1 MSSLGD
7 VGAGH
12 TLGRYELLVP
22 IAQGGMAVVWAARMK
37 GTRGFSKTVAVK
49 TMLPEISQDPQFEE
63 MFLAEAGLAS
73 RIRHPHVCEILD
85 LGEQD
90 GLIYIVMEWIDGE
103 PLSQLARA
111 ARQKGGIPLLITL
124 RLCLNAALGL
134 HAAHEL
140 QDENGSLI
148 GLVHRDVS
156 PQNILVTYDGVV
168 KIVDFGVAKA
178 TAEADNGAT
187 KDGQLK
193 GKVPFM
199 SPEQALGKD
208 IDRRT
213 DVFALGIVLFQML
226 SSKHPFR
233 GDNDMIT
240 LRRICDKDPSPSLL
254 EAMPGCPPLLGEV
267 VAKALEKDAARR
279 YQSMAEFAR
288 AIDRAI
294 SELKL
299 AGQPDEDVTT
309 FVRNMLGERAE
320 KRRTAIREG
329 LRVAD
334 ERAEQR
340 EQLKAQRAALIAA
353 ARANGGTVPPGLFPN
368 GLSIPPGLQSIP
380 PPPGSSQ
387 GMMGSEIQT
396 VAHGRATLPPGV
408 LGAQGVPSSPSTA
421 GAIVADVAGSAP
433 GGGKKK
439 LAVVFGAIGA
449 LAIGGAVLAFS
460 KSTPPAPPAPA
471 TQPTVASTQPTTQP
485 TPAAVP
491 TPAPLA
497 SASAAPGGSTQP
509 VGHNLGTTSATTKAT
524 TSPSGTG
531 TARTLTTKSTGTTK
545 PGGDGLPKVR
555 DPGF

>member
-1 MSSLGD
+1 D

-37 GTRGFSKTVAVK
+37 GTRGFQKIVAVK
-49 TMLPEISQDPQFEE
+49 TMLPELSQDPQFED

-90 GLIYIVMEWIDGE
+90 GLIYLVMEWIDGE

-111 ARQKGGIPLLITL
+111 SRQKGGVPMLIAL
-124 RLCLNAALGL
+124 RICLNAALGL

-140 QDENGSLI
+140 KDEAGELV

-178 TAEADNGAT
+178 TAVSDTGAT

-199 SPEQALGKD
+199 SPEQALGKAV
-208 IDRRT
+208 DRRT
-213 DVFALGIVLFQML
+213 DVFALGIVLYQL
-226 SSKHPFR
+226 LASKHPFR

-240 LRRICDKDPSPSLL
+240 LRRICDKEQAPSLL
-254 EAMPGCPPLLGEV
+254 SAMPNCPALLNEIV
-267 VAKALEKDAARR
+267 MKALEKEADKR
-279 YQSMAEFAR
+279 YLSMAEFAR
-288 AIDRAI
+288 ALDRGI
-294 SELKL
+294 GELKL
-299 AGQPDEDVTT
+299 AGQPDEDVVV
-309 FVRNMLGERAE
+309 FVRSMLGERAD

-329 LRVAD
+329 LKVAD

-340 EQLKAQRAALIAA
+340 EQLKAQRTALLAQ
-353 ARANGGTVPPGLFPN
+353 ARANGGTIPPGLLGNRMPT
-368 GLSIPPGLQSIP
+368 IPPGLQSIP
-380 PPPGSSQ
+380 PPSGS
-387 GMMGSEIQT
+387 MPDIAT
-396 VAHGRATLPPGV
+396 IAHGRASLVPGTLH
-408 LGAQGVPSSPSTA
+408 AQGAPSSPTA
-421 GAIVADVAGSAP
+421 AAIVADVDDEIAAFT

-439 LAVVFGAIGA
+439 LAVVFGAIGV
-449 LAIGGAVLAFS
+449 LAIGGAVIAFS
-460 KSTPPAPPAPA
+460 QGSTTPEPGTQPAVTTLAPAATTTAPPM
-471 TQPTVASTQPTTQP
+471 P
-485 TPAAVP
+485 TPLPSPV
-491 TPAPLA
+491 T
-497 SASAAPGGSTQP
+497 SAAPA
-509 VGHNLGTTSATTKAT
+509 TSATTHPATQGAAT
-524 TSPSGTG
+524 TKSTTTPTAAGTTKTPS
-531 TARTLTTKSTGTTK
+531 TKSTGTTK
-545 PGGDGLPKVR
+545 PGSPDNLPSVR

>member
-1 MSSLGD
+1 MSALGE

-37 GTRGFSKTVAVK
+37 GTRGFQKTVAVK
-49 TMLPEISQDPQFEE
+49 TMLPELSEDPQFEE

-73 RIRHPHVCEILD
+73 RIKHPHVCEILD

-103 PLSQLARA
+103 PLSQLARS
-111 ARQKGGIPLLITL
+111 ARQKGGVPILIAL
-124 RLCLNAALGL
+124 RLVLNAALGL

-140 QDENGSLI
+140 KDEAGNLI

-178 TAEADNGAT
+178 STELANAAT

-213 DVFALGIVLFQML
+213 DVFALGIVLFQL
-226 SSKHPFR
+226 IAAKHPFR

-240 LRRICDKDPSPSLL
+240 LRRICDSDPAPTLASVVPN
-254 EAMPGCPPLLGEV
+254 CPPALNDL
-267 VAKALEKDAARR
+267 VAKALAKEADDR
-279 YQSMAEFAR
+279 YASMAEFAR

-294 SELKL
+294 SELKMQGL
-299 AGQPDEDVTT
+299 PDEDVVG
-309 FVRNMLGERAE
+309 FVKGMLGERAD

-329 LRVAD
+329 IKTAD

-340 EQLKAQRAALIAA
+340 VQEKAQQAAVLAQLRASGAVMPSNMPPPLMSMPPPSMASDSIIPPQLGTTPQSTSSSSLTHKAMVADLEAPASNSGKKKFAVAAFGLVGLGAIAA
-353 ARANGGTVPPGLFPN
+353 AVV
-368 GLSIPPGLQSIP
+368 I
-380 PPPGSSQ
+380 
-387 GMMGSEIQT
+387 GM
-396 VAHGRATLPPGV
+396 R
-408 LGAQGVPSSPSTA
+408 
-421 GAIVADVAGSAP
+421 
-433 GGGKKK
+433 
-439 LAVVFGAIGA
+439 
-449 LAIGGAVLAFS
+449 
-460 KSTPPAPPAPA
+460 PAPA
-471 TQPTVASTQPTTQP
+471 GPANPGLTPPVQSAAVVPTTVATPTTTQAVAAP
-485 TPAAVP
+485 TTTQTAAPA
-491 TPAPLA
+491 A
-497 SASAAPGGSTQP
+497 SASAKAGASKAPPTTVP
-509 VGHNLGTTSATTKAT
+509 VTKTTAS
-524 TSPSGTG
+524 
-531 TARTLTTKSTGTTK
+531 TKSTS
-545 PGGDGLPKVR
+545 DNLPRVR

>member
-37 GTRGFSKTVAVK
+37 GTRGFQKIVAVK
-49 TMLPEISQDPQFEE
+49 TMLPELSQDPQFED

-111 ARQKGGIPLLITL
+111 ARQKGGVPMLIAL
-124 RLCLNAALGL
+124 RICLNAALGL

-140 QDENGSLI
+140 QDELGTLV

-178 TAEADNGAT
+178 TAVSDTGAT

-199 SPEQALGKD
+199 SPEQALGKAV
-208 IDRRT
+208 DRRT
-213 DVFALGIVLFQML
+213 DVFALGIVLYQL
-226 SSKHPFR
+226 LASKHPFR

-240 LRRICDKDPSPSLL
+240 LRRICDKDPAPSLAS
-254 EAMPGCPPLLGEV
+254 AMPNCPQLLNDIV
-267 VAKALEKDAARR
+267 MKALEKDADKR
-279 YQSMAEFAR
+279 YPSMAEFAR
-288 AIDRAI
+288 SIDRGIA
-294 SELKL
+294 ELKL
-299 AGQPDEDVTT
+299 AGQPDEDVVA
-309 FVRNMLGERAE
+309 FVKSMLGERAE

-329 LRVAD
+329 LKLAD

-340 EQLKAQRAALIAA
+340 EQLKAQRAALLAQ
-353 ARANGGTVPPGLFPN
+353 ARANGGTIPPGLLASHMP
-368 GLSIPPGLQSIP
+368 SIPPGLQSIP
-380 PPPGSSQ
+380 PPPGTTD
-387 GMMGSEIQT
+387 IAT
-396 VAHGRATLPPGV
+396 IAHGRASLMPGA
-408 LGAQGVPSSPSTA
+408 LTATQGAPSQPTA
-421 GAIVADVAGSAP
+421 AAIVADVDAAAFT

-439 LAVVFGAIGA
+439 LAVVFGAIGV

-460 KSTPPAPPAPA
+460 EGSTQPDAA
-471 TQPTVASTQPTTQP
+471 TQPAATQA
-485 TPAAVP
+485 PAAP
-491 TPAPLA
+491 TPAPTPTTLPPPVT
-497 SASAAPGGSTQP
+497 SAAP
-509 VGHNLGTTSATTKAT
+509 TTSATTQPATHNQGAGTKAT
-524 TSPSGTG
+524 APSGAGATK
-531 TARTLTTKSTGTTK
+531 TPSTKSTGATK
-545 PGGDGLPKVR
+545 SGSQDNLPRVR

>member
-37 GTRGFSKTVAVK
+37 GTRGFQKIVAVK
-49 TMLPEISQDPQFEE
+49 TMLPELSQDPQFED

-111 ARQKGGIPLLITL
+111 ARQKGGVPMLIAL
-124 RLCLNAALGL
+124 RVCLNAALGL

-140 QDENGSLI
+140 QNEAGELV

-178 TAEADNGAT
+178 TAVSDTGAT

-199 SPEQALGKD
+199 SPEQALGRAV
-208 IDRRT
+208 DRRT
-213 DVFALGIVLFQML
+213 DVFALGIVLYQL
-226 SSKHPFR
+226 LASKHPFR

-240 LRRICDKDPSPSLL
+240 LRRICDKEPAPSLL
-254 EAMPGCPPLLGEV
+254 SAMPNCPTLLNEIV
-267 VAKALEKDAARR
+267 MKALEKEADKR
-279 YQSMAEFAR
+279 YPSMAEFAR
-288 AIDRAI
+288 ALDRGIA
-294 SELKL
+294 ELKL
-299 AGQPDEDVTT
+299 AGQPDEDVVA
-309 FVRNMLGERAE
+309 FVRSMLGERAD
-320 KRRTAIREG
+320 KRRAAIRDG
-329 LRVAD
+329 LKVAD

-340 EQLKAQRAALIAA
+340 EQLKAQRAALLAQ
-353 ARANGGTVPPGLFPN
+353 ARANGGTIPPGLLGNRMPT
-368 GLSIPPGLQSIP
+368 IPPGLQSIP
-380 PPPGSSQ
+380 PPPGS
-387 GMMGSEIQT
+387 MPDIAT
-396 VAHGRATLPPGV
+396 IAHGRASLVPGTLH
-408 LGAQGVPSSPSTA
+408 AQGAPSSPTA
-421 GAIVADVAGSAP
+421 AAIVADVDDDIAAFT

-439 LAVVFGAIGA
+439 LAVVFGAIGV

-460 KSTPPAPPAPA
+460 QGSTTPEPA
-471 TQPTVASTQPTTQP
+471 TQPSVTTMAPAATTPAP
-485 TPAAVP
+485 TPTPLPSPVTSAAPSTSAAVP
-491 TPAPLA
+491 PATHNQ
-497 SASAAPGGSTQP
+497 GG
-509 VGHNLGTTSATTKAT
+509 ATTKAT
-524 TSPSGTG
+524 TTTTGAGTTKSPS
-531 TARTLTTKSTGTTK
+531 TKSTGTPK
-545 PGGDGLPKVR
+545 PGGQDNLPSVR

>member
-1 MSSLGD
+1 MSALGD

-37 GTRGFSKTVAVK
+37 GTRGFQKTVAVK
-49 TMLPEISQDPQFEE
+49 TMLPELSEDPQFEE

-73 RIRHPHVCEILD
+73 RIKHPHVCEILD

-103 PLSQLARA
+103 PLSQLARS
-111 ARQKGGIPLLITL
+111 ARQKGGIPFLIAL
-124 RLCLNAALGL
+124 RLVLNAALGL

-140 QDENGSLI
+140 KDENGELI

-178 TAEADNGAT
+178 STELANAAT

-213 DVFALGIVLFQML
+213 DVFALGIVLFQL
-226 SSKHPFR
+226 IAAKHPFR

-240 LRRICDKDPSPSLL
+240 LRRICDPDPAPSL
-254 EAMPGCPPLLGEV
+254 MSVVPSCPQALNDL
-267 VAKALEKDAARR
+267 VAKALAKDVNDR
-279 YQSMAEFAR
+279 YESMSEFAR
-288 AIDRAI
+288 AVDRAI
-294 SELKL
+294 AELKL
-299 AGQPDEDVTT
+299 QGLPDEDVVG
-309 FVRNMLGERAE
+309 FVKGMLGERAE

-329 LRVAD
+329 IKTAD

-340 EQLKAQRAALIAA
+340 QQEKAQQDAVLAQLRAAGVATPSNL
-353 ARANGGTVPPGLFPN
+353 PPPLM
-368 GLSIPPGLQSIP
+368 SIP
-380 PPPGSSQ
+380 PPPASSISSIPPQ
-387 GMMGSEIQT
+387 GT
-396 VAHGRATLPPGV
+396 
-408 LGAQGVPSSPSTA
+408 SSSSSLTHK
-421 GAIVADVAGSAP
+421 GIVADLDAP
-433 GGGKKK
+433 AANTGKKK
-439 LAVVFGAIGA
+439 FAVVAFGLVGLAAIGA
-449 LAIGGAVLAFS
+449 AVFLG
-460 KSTPPAPPAPA
+460 TRTAPA
-471 TQPTVASTQPTTQP
+471 TANPSIPE
-485 TPAAVP
+485 
-491 TPAPLA
+491 L
-497 SASAAPGGSTQP
+497 
-509 VGHNLGTTSATTKAT
+509 TTSATTMPTTVAT
-524 TSPSGTG
+524 PTVKQAVAPPPTTPPPAASASASASSKSGSS
-531 TARTLTTKSTGTTK
+531 RTTVPVTKSTGTTK
-545 PGGDGLPKVR
+545 TGNDNLPRVR

>member
-37 GTRGFSKTVAVK
+37 GTRGFQKIVAVK
-49 TMLPEISQDPQFEE
+49 TMLPELSQDPQFEE

-111 ARQKGGIPLLITL
+111 SRQKGGVPMLIAL
-124 RLCLNAALGL
+124 RICLNAALGL

-140 QDENGSLI
+140 RDEAGDLV

-178 TAEADNGAT
+178 TAVSDTGAT

-199 SPEQALGKD
+199 SPEQALGKAV
-208 IDRRT
+208 DRRT
-213 DVFALGIVLFQML
+213 DVFALGIVLYQL
-226 SSKHPFR
+226 LASKHPFR

-240 LRRICDKDPSPSLL
+240 LRRICDKDPAPSLIS
-254 EAMPGCPPLLGEV
+254 AMPSCPPLLNEIV
-267 VAKALEKDAARR
+267 MKALAKDAGDR
-279 YQSMAEFAR
+279 YASMAEFAR
-288 AIDRAI
+288 AIDRGIA
-294 SELKL
+294 ELKL
-299 AGQPDEDVTT
+299 AGQPDDDVVT
-309 FVRNMLGERAE
+309 FVKSMLGERAE
-320 KRRTAIREG
+320 KRRTAIRDG
-329 LRVAD
+329 LKLAD

-340 EQLKAQRAALIAA
+340 EQLKAQRAALLAQ
-353 ARANGGTVPPGLFPN
+353 ARANGGTIPPGLLGNHLPT
-368 GLSIPPGLQSIP
+368 IPPGLQSIP
-380 PPPGSSQ
+380 PPPGS
-387 GMMGSEIQT
+387 IPDIAT
-396 VAHGRATLPPGV
+396 IAHGRASLVPG
-408 LGAQGVPSSPSTA
+408 GISAQGAPSSPTA
-421 GAIVADVAGSAP
+421 AAIVADVDDIAAFT

-460 KSTPPAPPAPA
+460 QSSTTTEPA
-471 TQPTVASTQPTTQP
+471 TQPTATTLAPPAP
-485 TPAAVP
+485 TPTP
-491 TPAPLA
+491 TPVPPPVT
-497 SASAAPGGSTQP
+497 SATPATSATTNPATHSPGA
-509 VGHNLGTTSATTKAT
+509 ATTKAT
-524 TSPSGTG
+524 TTPTGAG
-531 TARTLTTKSTGTTK
+531 TAKSPTTKSTGTTK
-545 PGGDGLPKVR
+545 PGSQDNLPKVR